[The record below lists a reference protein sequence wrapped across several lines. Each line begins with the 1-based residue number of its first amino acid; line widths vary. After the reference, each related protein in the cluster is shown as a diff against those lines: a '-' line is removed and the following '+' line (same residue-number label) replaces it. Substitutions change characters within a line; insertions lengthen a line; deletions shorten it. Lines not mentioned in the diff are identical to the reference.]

1 VPQFL
6 VDPADVD
13 ETRAVAL
20 LRGDEARH
28 LLKSLRARIGDEV
41 LLFDGAGNRWSS
53 RLTAADAACAEL
65 DQLTLLPGNEPPCEI
80 HLINGLMKGQRWQWL
95 LEKVVELGATRV
107 TPVVT
112 RYTVARP
119 DEKRASDQRDR
130 WQAAALG
137 AAKQCERGLV
147 PVIDAPV
154 AFEKFLAELPVR
166 AEGEAR
172 MACIERTE
180 GGGEPLTAGATSVR
194 IAVGPEGG
202 WSGEEA
208 EALAAAGFAPLSL
221 GPRILR
227 GETAAVV
234 ALAFVL
240 RG

>member
-13 ETRAVAL
+13 ETKGIAL
-20 LRGDEARH
+20 LRSDEARH

-41 LLFDGAGNRWSS
+41 LLFDGAGRRWGS
-53 RLTAADAACAEL
+53 RLKGADAAFAEL
-65 DQLTLLPGNEPPCEI
+65 DQLSALPSGEPPCEV

-95 LEKVVELGATRV
+95 LEKAVELGATRI
-107 TPVVT
+107 TPVIT

-130 WQAAALG
+130 WQATALG
-137 AAKQCERGLV
+137 AAKQCERAVV
-147 PVIDAPV
+147 PLIDAPV
-154 AFEKFLAELPVR
+154 EFEKFLAGLSPK
-166 AEGEAR
+166 AKGEAR
-172 MACIERTE
+172 LACIERAD
-180 GGGEPLTAGATSVR
+180 GSGDPHLAGAATVR

-202 WSGEEA
+202 WSSEEA
-208 EALAAAGFAPLSL
+208 EALAASGFVPLSL

-227 GETAAVV
+227 GETAAIV

-240 RG
+240 KG